1 MKLYT
6 NVGDDPDYKCVDVG
20 YDDEGNTVYFYA
32 KVDDLKLYE
41 TFVFLAKRQLK
52 LEGLEP
58 ELTQDD
64 LEDFEMYA
72 EESIEDIA
80 LIVRDVVEAHK
91 ADACIKEL
99 MEIEISEEE
108 KTFQAG
114 RRDIISTIDA
124 NKGNPDVFL
133 IKTIISACN
142 RGEEFRPIVEKYYFL
157 D

>member
-1 MKLYT
+1 MNLFE
-6 NVGDDPDYKCVDVG
+6 C
-20 YDDEGNTVYFYA
+20 
-32 KVDDLKLYE
+32 L
-41 TFVFLAKRQLK
+41 VFLTKRQLEE
-52 LEGLEP
+52 EGLEP

-64 LEDFEMYA
+64 LEDFADYEN
-72 EESIEDIA
+72 ESIEDIA
-80 LIVRDVVEAHK
+80 LIIRDVVEAHR

-108 KTFQAG
+108 ITFQAG

-133 IKTIISACN
+133 IKTIISACD